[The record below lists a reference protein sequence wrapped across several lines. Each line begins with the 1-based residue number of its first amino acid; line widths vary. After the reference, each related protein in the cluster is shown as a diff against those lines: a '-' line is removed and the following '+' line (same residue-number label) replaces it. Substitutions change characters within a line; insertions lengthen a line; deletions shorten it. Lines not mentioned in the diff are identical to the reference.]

1 MYAAH
6 PVCARY
12 TPLRAQHQ
20 PGYNTRRCKL
30 YKWNARY
37 GRAYRLLE
45 HRHNALPWYNGH
57 TVRFLEHQ
65 SLWLAFWRWNIHG
78 RWICADLY
86 QRPSLVREGP
96 IDQFRSKPLL
106 KNIRTF
112 ILSSLAQIFY
122 RPFCH
127 FSRHYIFSS
136 LQCHVSLF
144 KFNIDSNGIITAMKV
159 CLRLQPII
167 ARNLPDIW
175 SKWITVNYS
184 GCLKI
189 NPIEIICSMEYWYR
203 CTQHNWT
210 PPSTET
216 YQYY

>member
-96 IDQFRSKPLL
+96 IDQFRRKTVAQKYL
-106 KNIRTF
+106 NICSVLF
-112 ILSSLAQIFY
+112 SSNILSSIFFLISF
-122 RPFCH
+122 PHCNVIF
-127 FSRHYIFSS
+127 HY
-136 LQCHVSLF
+136 
-144 KFNIDSNGIITAMKV
+144 FNLTLIRMV
-159 CLRLQPII
+159 
-167 ARNLPDIW
+167 
-175 SKWITVNYS
+175 
-184 GCLKI
+184 
-189 NPIEIICSMEYWYR
+189 
-203 CTQHNWT
+203 
-210 PPSTET
+210 
-216 YQYY
+216 